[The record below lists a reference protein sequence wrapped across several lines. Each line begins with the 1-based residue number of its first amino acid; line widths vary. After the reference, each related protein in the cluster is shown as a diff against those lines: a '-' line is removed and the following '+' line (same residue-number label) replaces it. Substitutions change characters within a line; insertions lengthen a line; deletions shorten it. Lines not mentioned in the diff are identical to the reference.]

1 VKSPRKR
8 IGDIL
13 VESGVITPQQLQD
26 ALRRQQESRE
36 RLGRVLVDLRLA
48 TEAQIAQALARQLGL
63 PLMTLAGSRGDPVLL
78 RLIPEALARKRRVVP
93 VSLEGDTLVVAMADP
108 LDVFAL
114 DDVAIAARRPVKAVV
129 ALESDITAAID
140 RWYGMGAAAQ
150 AALDGTAA
158 AAEAEPAPDEAEDA
172 PVVRLVNMLL
182 TQAVKDRASDVHIE
196 PEPEEVRVR
205 FRVDGVLQTVMKVPK
220 GIHPAL
226 LSRLK
231 VLARLNIAE
240 RRAPQDGAFQL
251 NLDGREIDVRV
262 ATIPTVLGERASLRL
277 LDKSRGLRSLPDLGM
292 DEGVRRRYEALAR
305 QPYGIIL
312 VSGPTGSGKTTTLVS
327 TLALINTADKNIVT
341 IEDPVEYQLPGV
353 SHIQVNPRAGL
364 TFAAGLRS
372 IVRHDPDV
380 IMIGEIR
387 DVETADIAIHASLT
401 GHLVLTTIHT
411 NDAASALA
419 RLVDMGIETFLIA
432 SAVNGVASQRLVRT
446 LCAHCRRPID
456 PPPEILLWLRS
467 AVGAELPAPQFH
479 QAAGCGQCRQTGYRG
494 RTGIFEVLVMTDAV
508 RNLVLA
514 RASAADIAE
523 AARAEGM
530 RSMRADGLLKAL
542 RGLTTVEEVLRVTR
556 VEEPTL

>member
-1 VKSPRKR
+1 MKSPRKR

-26 ALRRQQESRE
+26 ALRRQQETRD
-36 RLGRVLVDLRLA
+36 RLGRILVEMRVA

-63 PLMTLAGSRGDPVLL
+63 PLVSLTATRVDPALL
-78 RLIPEALARKRRVVP
+78 RLIPESLARKRRVVP
-93 VSLEGDTLVVAMADP
+93 VALEGDSLVVALADP

-114 DDVAIAARRPVKAVV
+114 DDVGIAARRPVKAVV
-129 ALESDITAAID
+129 ALESDIAAAID

-150 AALDGTAA
+150 AALDGAA
-158 AAEAEPAPDEAEDA
+158 APAEAEPAADEAEDA
-172 PVVRLVNMLL
+172 PIVRLVNMLL

-220 GIHPAL
+220 GVHPAL

-240 RRAPQDGAFQL
+240 RRAPQDGAFQWSV
-251 NLDGREIDVRV
+251 DGREIDVRL

-277 LDKSRGLRSLPDLGM
+277 LDKSRGLRSLAELGM
-292 DEGVRRRYEALAR
+292 DEAVRRRYEALAR

-327 TLALINTADKNIVT
+327 TLALINAADKNIIT

-364 TFAAGLRS
+364 TFATGLRS

-387 DVETADIAIHASLT
+387 DVETADIAIHAALT

-446 LCAHCRRPID
+446 LCPHCRRPID
-456 PPPEILLWLRS
+456 PPPEILVWLRS
-467 AVGAELPAPQFH
+467 ALGDELPAPSFH
-479 QAAGCGQCRQTGYRG
+479 QAAGCARCRQTGYQG

-523 AARAEGM
+523 AARAERM

-542 RGLTTVEEVLRVTR
+542 RGMTTVEEVLRVTR